1 MNLEKLFL
9 EKTPLFVFSS
19 TRRLKHFYLEQGE
32 GFLPNAMSM
41 GSFFEQAFYIPNK
54 KKIPNSARL
63 ILMIDT
69 IKAIAKEKKS
79 ILEGLL
85 LFENSFL
92 GYLESTSFLFDLFDE
107 LSSAC
112 IKLNELSSKDIYLDY
127 EKHLEVLEMI
137 YDRYIKK
144 LEGLGFYDKIMQE
157 KPAILKEFFEHFSSI
172 EWHLDGFM
180 SVFERQCLLEAA
192 ELVPITLH
200 LSCDKYN
207 QKFLEFL
214 NLKLETDCD
223 YSIDFKT
230 QKILSQTPKRQK
242 IEPKLYANSSYL
254 KQSALVLQ
262 TIEEYLQKD
271 NDPNKMAIITPNAD
285 FLPFLKLLDK
295 NNNLNFAMGLGAK
308 NSPYYTELVK
318 ILENLETSG
327 FDLSTSPLLDLE
339 NLTLALLEQQSSKEK
354 APLKEAHSQIM
365 HQYHLLKD
373 TLKNYSLKDLLHLY
387 LQEFEANFRLDD
399 SSGGKIQVMDTLETR
414 GMQFDKIVIVDFN
427 ETCVPSL
434 KDCDLFLNSALR
446 KSLNLPTLLDKKNLQ
461 KHYYYQLFKNSK
473 EITLSYIESETSKV
487 SNMLLELNLHIEPI
501 KDAYTLFA
509 PSLSKDYQEEEIK
522 AAIPKDFSFS
532 ASSLNA
538 FLTCKRRFYYHYM
551 KRFKESPK
559 DESNSAVG
567 SLLHELLKEAYEKDK
582 NPYVLE
588 ERLIWLLET
597 RENITPKER
606 LDTLVALK
614 KIQAFYLKEKER
626 FNTKI
631 KILDLEKSFE
641 TIIQGIVFKGRI
653 DRIDKTADN
662 EMILLDYKFKND
674 LKLDNMSKTQRG
686 GLSPIEIAQIS
697 TDYQMA
703 IEIAQISTDYQMAIY
718 AFALKNLGYKEPIKA
733 FFYDLRKGELL
744 EEDELILQAKMDHL
758 EFSLIPKLKQEI
770 DFEKTSEAKD
780 CEYCSFKDMCNR

>member
-1 MNLEKLFL
+1 M
-9 EKTPLFVFSS
+9 
-19 TRRLKHFYLEQGE
+19 
-32 GFLPNAMSM
+32 
-41 GSFFEQAFYIPNK
+41 
-54 KKIPNSARL
+54 
-63 ILMIDT
+63 
-69 IKAIAKEKKS
+69 
-79 ILEGLL
+79 

-137 YDRYIKK
+137 YDCYIKK
-144 LEGLGFYDKIMQE
+144 LEELGFYDKIMQE
-157 KPAILKEFFEHFSSI
+157 KPTILKEFFEHFSSI

-180 SVFERQCLLEAA
+180 SVFERQCLLEVA

-230 QKILSQTPKRQK
+230 QKILSQTFNDQK

-254 KQSALVLQ
+254 KQGALVLQ

-285 FLPFLKLLDK
+285 FLPFLKLLDQ

-318 ILENLETSG
+318 ILEDLQTSDCNLSG
-327 FDLSTSPLLDLE
+327 SALLDLE
-339 NLTLALLEQQSSKEK
+339 NITLPLLEQQSSKEK
-354 APLKEAHSQIM
+354 APLKEVHSQIM

-399 SSGGKIQVMDTLETR
+399 SSGGKIRVMDTLETR

-473 EITLSYIESETSKV
+473 EITLSYIESETSKA
-487 SNMLLELNLHIEPI
+487 SNMLLELDLHTEPI

-509 PSLSKDYQEEEIK
+509 PSPLKDYQEEEIK

-551 KRFKESPK
+551 KRFKETPK
-559 DESNSAVG
+559 DENNSAVG

-582 NPYVLE
+582 TPYVLE

-641 TIIQGIVFKGRI
+641 TIIQGVVFKGRI

-662 EMILLDYKFKND
+662 EIILLDYKFKSD
-674 LKLDNMSKTQRG
+674 LKLDNMSKK
-686 GLSPIEIAQIS
+686 
-697 TDYQMA
+697 
-703 IEIAQISTDYQMAIY
+703 QISTDYQMAIY
-718 AFALKNLGYKEPIKA
+718 AFALKNLGYKGPIKA
-733 FFYDLRKGELL
+733 FFYDLRKGELV

-770 DFEKTSEAKD
+770 DFEKTLEVKD

>member
-9 EKTPLFVFSS
+9 EKSPLFIFSS

-54 KKIPNSARL
+54 KKIPKNARQ

-144 LEGLGFYDKIMQE
+144 LEELGFYDKIMQE
-157 KPAILKEFFEHFSSI
+157 KPTILKEFFEHFSSI

-180 SVFERQCLLEAA
+180 SVFERQCLLEVA

-230 QKILSQTPKRQK
+230 QKILSQTFNDQK

-254 KQSALVLQ
+254 KQGALVLQ

-285 FLPFLKLLDK
+285 FLPFLKLLDR

-318 ILENLETSG
+318 ILEDLQTSDCNLSESA
-327 FDLSTSPLLDLE
+327 LLDLE
-339 NLTLALLEQQSSKEK
+339 SLTLPLLEQQSSKEK

-373 TLKNYSLKDLLHLY
+373 TLQNYSLKDLLHLY
-387 LQEFEANFRLDD
+387 LQEFESNFRLDD
-399 SSGGKIQVMDTLETR
+399 SSGGKIRVIDTLETR

-473 EITLSYIESETSKV
+473 EMVLSYIESETSKA

-509 PSLSKDYQEEEIK
+509 PTPLKDYQEEEIK

-559 DESNSAVG
+559 DENNSAVG
-567 SLLHELLKEAYEKDK
+567 SLLHELLKKAYEKDK
-582 NPYVLE
+582 NPYALE

-626 FNTKI
+626 FNAKI

-641 TIIQGIVFKGRI
+641 TIIQGVVFKGRI

-662 EMILLDYKFKND
+662 EIILLDYKFKND
-674 LKLDNMSKTQRG
+674 LKLDNMSEKQRKR
-686 GLSPIEIAQIS
+686 LSP
-697 TDYQMA
+697 

-718 AFALKNLGYKEPIKA
+718 AFALKNLGYKGPIKA

-744 EEDELILQAKMDHL
+744 EEDELDLQAKMDHL

-770 DFEKTSEAKD
+770 DFEKTLEVKD

>member
-9 EKTPLFVFSS
+9 EKAPLFVFSS

-32 GFLPNAMSM
+32 GFLPSVMSM
-41 GSFFEQAFYIPNK
+41 GSFFEQAFYIPNQ
-54 KKIPNSARL
+54 KKIPKSARQ

-79 ILEGLL
+79 ALEGLL

-137 YDRYIKK
+137 YNRYIKK
-144 LEGLGFYDKIMQE
+144 LEELGFYDKIMQE

-180 SVFERQCLLEAA
+180 SVFERQCLLEVA

-230 QKILSQTPKRQK
+230 QKILSQTFNDQK

-254 KQSALVLQ
+254 KQGALVLQ

-285 FLPFLKLLDK
+285 FLPFLKLLDQ
-295 NNNLNFAMGLGAK
+295 NNNLNFAMGLGTK

-318 ILENLETSG
+318 ILEDLQTSG
-327 FDLSTSPLLDLE
+327 FDLSASPLLDLE
-339 NLTLALLEQQSSKEK
+339 SLTLPLLEQQSSKEK
-354 APLKEAHSQIM
+354 APLKEVHSQIM

-373 TLKNYSLKDLLHLY
+373 TLQNYSLKDLLHLY

-399 SSGGKIQVMDTLETR
+399 SSGGKIRVMDTLETR

-473 EITLSYIESETSKV
+473 EMALSYIESETSKV
-487 SNMLLELNLHIEPI
+487 SNMLLELNLHTEPI

-509 PSLSKDYQEEEIK
+509 PSPLKDYQEEEIK

-559 DESNSAVG
+559 DENNSAVG

-582 NPYVLE
+582 NPYALE

-606 LDTLVALK
+606 LDTLIALK
-614 KIQAFYLKEKER
+614 KIQAFYKKER
-626 FNTKI
+626 ERFKAEI

-641 TIIQGIVFKGRI
+641 TTIQGVIFKGRI

-674 LKLDNMSKTQRG
+674 LKLDNMSEKQRKS
-686 GLSPIEIAQIS
+686 LRP
-697 TDYQMA
+697 

-718 AFALKNLGYKEPIKA
+718 AFALKNLGYREPIKA

-744 EEDELILQAKMDHL
+744 EEDELVLQAKMDHL

-770 DFEKTSEAKD
+770 DFEKTLEVKD

>member
-9 EKTPLFVFSS
+9 EKSPLFVFSS

-54 KKIPNSARL
+54 KKIPNSVRL

-69 IKAIAKEKKS
+69 IKAITKEKKS

-144 LEGLGFYDKIMQE
+144 LEELGFYDKIMQE
-157 KPAILKEFFEHFSSI
+157 KPTILKEFFEHFSSI

-180 SVFERQCLLEAA
+180 SVFERQCLLEVA

-254 KQSALVLQ
+254 KQGALVLQ

-285 FLPFLKLLDK
+285 FLPFLKLLDQ

-318 ILENLETSG
+318 ILEDLETSD
-327 FDLSTSPLLDLE
+327 FDLSASPLLDLE
-339 NLTLALLEQQSSKEK
+339 SLTLALLEQQSSKEK
-354 APLKEAHSQIM
+354 TPLKEAHSQIM

-399 SSGGKIQVMDTLETR
+399 SSGGKIRVMDTLETR

-473 EITLSYIESETSKV
+473 EMALSYIESETSKA

-509 PSLSKDYQEEEIK
+509 PSPLKDYQEEEIK

-559 DESNSAVG
+559 DENNSAVG

-582 NPYVLE
+582 NPYALE
-588 ERLIWLLET
+588 KRLIWLLET

-626 FNTKI
+626 FKAKI

-641 TIIQGIVFKGRI
+641 TIIQGVVFKGRI

-662 EMILLDYKFKND
+662 EIILLDYKFKND
-674 LKLDNMSKTQRG
+674 LKLDNMSEKQRKS
-686 GLSPIEIAQIS
+686 LRP
-697 TDYQMA
+697 

-744 EEDELILQAKMDHL
+744 EEDELTLQAKMDHL

-770 DFEKTSEAKD
+770 DFEKTLEVKD

>member
-41 GSFFEQAFYIPNK
+41 GSFFEQAFYIHNK
-54 KKIPNSARL
+54 KKIPNNARL

-137 YDRYIKK
+137 YERYIKK
-144 LEGLGFYDKIMQE
+144 LEELGFYDKIMQE
-157 KPAILKEFFEHFSSI
+157 KPTILKEFFEHFSSI

-180 SVFERQCLLEAA
+180 SVFERQCLLEVA

-230 QKILSQTPKRQK
+230 QKILSQTPNRQK

-262 TIEEYLQKD
+262 TIEEYLQQD
-271 NDPNKMAIITPNAD
+271 NDPNKMVIITPNAD

-318 ILENLETSG
+318 ILEDLETGG
-327 FDLSTSPLLDLE
+327 FDLSASPLLDLE
-339 NLTLALLEQQSSKEK
+339 SLTLALLEQQSSKEK

-399 SSGGKIQVMDTLETR
+399 SSGGKIRVMDTLETR

-473 EITLSYIESETSKV
+473 EMVLSYIESETSKV
-487 SNMLLELNLHIEPI
+487 SNMLLELDLPIEPI

-509 PSLSKDYQEEEIK
+509 PSPLKDYQEEEIK
-522 AAIPKDFSFS
+522 ATIPKDFSFS

-538 FLTCKRRFYYHYM
+538 FLTCKRRFYYHYI

-582 NPYVLE
+582 NPYALE
-588 ERLIWLLET
+588 ERLIQLLET

-606 LDTLVALK
+606 LDTLIALK
-614 KIQAFYLKEKER
+614 KIQAFYIKEKER
-626 FNTKI
+626 FKAKI

-641 TIIQGIVFKGRI
+641 TTIQGVAFKGRI

-674 LKLDNMSKTQRG
+674 LKLDNMSKTQRE

-703 IEIAQISTDYQMAIY
+703 VY
-718 AFALKNLGYKEPIKA
+718 AFALKNLGYKGPIKA
-733 FFYDLRKGELL
+733 FFYDLRKGELV
-744 EEDELILQAKMDHL
+744 EEDELTLQAKMDHL
-758 EFSLIPKLKQEI
+758 EFSLIPKLKQEMV
-770 DFEKTSEAKD
+770 FEKTLEAKD

>member
-41 GSFFEQAFYIPNK
+41 GNFFEQAFYIPNK

-137 YDRYIKK
+137 YNRYIKK
-144 LEGLGFYDKIMQE
+144 LEELDFYDKIMQE

-180 SVFERQCLLEAA
+180 SVFERQCLLEVAK
-192 ELVPITLH
+192 LVPITLH

-230 QKILSQTPKRQK
+230 QKILSQTFNDQK

-285 FLPFLKLLDK
+285 FLPFLKLLDQ

-318 ILENLETSG
+318 ILEDLETGG
-327 FDLSTSPLLDLE
+327 FDLSASPLLDLE
-339 NLTLALLEQQSSKEK
+339 NLTLPLLEQQSSKEK
-354 APLKEAHSQIM
+354 VPLKEAHSQIM

-399 SSGGKIQVMDTLETR
+399 SSGGKIRVMDTLETR
-414 GMQFDKIVIVDFN
+414 GMQFDKVVIVDFN

-446 KSLNLPTLLDKKNLQ
+446 KSLNLPTLFDKKNLQ

-473 EITLSYIESETSKV
+473 EMVLSYIESETSKV
-487 SNMLLELNLHIEPI
+487 SNMLLELDLPIEPV

-509 PSLSKDYQEEEIK
+509 PSPLKDYQEEEIK

-582 NPYVLE
+582 NPYTLE
-588 ERLIWLLET
+588 ERLIQLLKT

-606 LDTLVALK
+606 LDTLIALK

-626 FNTKI
+626 FKAKI

-641 TIIQGIVFKGRI
+641 TTIQGVAFKGRI

-662 EMILLDYKFKND
+662 EMILLDYKFKSE
-674 LKLDNMSKTQRG
+674 LKLDNMSKNQRE

-703 IEIAQISTDYQMAIY
+703 VY
-718 AFALKNLGYKEPIKA
+718 AFALKNLGYKGPIKA
-733 FFYDLRKGELL
+733 FFYDLRKGELV
-744 EEDELILQAKMDHL
+744 EEDELTLQAKMDHL
-758 EFSLIPKLKQEI
+758 EYSLIPKLKQEI
-770 DFEKTSEAKD
+770 DFEKTPEVKD

>member
-9 EKTPLFVFSS
+9 EKSPLFVFSS

-32 GFLPNAMSM
+32 GFLPSAMSM
-41 GSFFEQAFYIPNK
+41 GSFFEQAFYIPNQ
-54 KKIPNSARL
+54 KKIPKSARQ

-79 ILEGLL
+79 VLEGLL

-112 IKLNELSSKDIYLDY
+112 IKLNELSFKDIYLDY

-137 YDRYIKK
+137 YDRYVKK
-144 LEGLGFYDKIMQE
+144 LEELGFYDKIMQE
-157 KPAILKEFFEHFSSI
+157 KPTILKEFFEHFSSI

-180 SVFERQCLLEAA
+180 SVFERQCLLEVA
-192 ELVPITLH
+192 ELVPIALH

-254 KQSALVLQ
+254 KQGALVLQ

-318 ILENLETSG
+318 ILEDLQTSDCNLSG
-327 FDLSTSPLLDLE
+327 SALLDLE
-339 NLTLALLEQQSSKEK
+339 NITLPLLEQQSSKEK

-399 SSGGKIQVMDTLETR
+399 SSGGKIRVMDTLETR

-446 KSLNLPTLLDKKNLQ
+446 QSLNLPTLLDKKNLQ

-473 EITLSYIESETSKV
+473 EITLSYIESETSKA
-487 SNMLLELNLHIEPI
+487 SNMLLELNLPIEPI

-509 PSLSKDYQEEEIK
+509 PSPLKDYQEEEIK

-538 FLTCKRRFYYHYM
+538 FLTCKRRFYYHYI

-559 DESNSAVG
+559 DENNSAVG

-582 NPYVLE
+582 NPYSLE

-606 LDTLVALK
+606 LDTLIALK

-641 TIIQGIVFKGRI
+641 TIIQGVIFKGRI

-662 EMILLDYKFKND
+662 EIILLDYKFKND
-674 LKLDNMSKTQRG
+674 LKLDNMSEKQRKS
-686 GLSPIEIAQIS
+686 LRP
-697 TDYQMA
+697 

-718 AFALKNLGYKEPIKA
+718 AFALKNLGYKGPIKA

-744 EEDELILQAKMDHL
+744 EEDELTLQAKMDHL

-770 DFEKTSEAKD
+770 DFEKTLEAKD

>member
-41 GSFFEQAFYIPNK
+41 GNFFEQAFYIPNK
-54 KKIPNSARL
+54 KKIPKNARQ

-144 LEGLGFYDKIMQE
+144 LKELGFYDKIMQE
-157 KPAILKEFFEHFSSI
+157 KPTILKEFFEHFSSI

-180 SVFERQCLLEAA
+180 SVFERQCLLEVA

-230 QKILSQTPKRQK
+230 QKILSQTFNDQK

-254 KQSALVLQ
+254 KQGALVLQ

-318 ILENLETSG
+318 ILEDLQTSDYNLSG
-327 FDLSTSPLLDLE
+327 SALLDLE
-339 NLTLALLEQQSSKEK
+339 NLTLPLLEQQSSKEK

-399 SSGGKIQVMDTLETR
+399 SNGGKIRVMDTLETR

-473 EITLSYIESETSKV
+473 EVVLSYIESETSKA

-501 KDAYTLFA
+501 KDAYTLFETS
-509 PSLSKDYQEEEIK
+509 PLKDYQEEEIK

-559 DESNSAVG
+559 DENNSAVG

-582 NPYVLE
+582 NPYALE

-641 TIIQGIVFKGRI
+641 TIIQGVIFKGRI

-662 EMILLDYKFKND
+662 EIILLDYKFKND
-674 LKLDNMSKTQRG
+674 LKLDNMNEKQRKS
-686 GLSPIEIAQIS
+686 LSP
-697 TDYQMA
+697 

-744 EEDELILQAKMDHL
+744 EEDELVLQAKMDHL

-770 DFEKTSEAKD
+770 DFEKTLEVKD
-780 CEYCSFKDMCNR
+780 CEYCSFKDLCNR

>member
-9 EKTPLFVFSS
+9 EKSPLFVFSS

-144 LEGLGFYDKIMQE
+144 LEELGFYDKIMQK
-157 KPAILKEFFEHFSSI
+157 KPTILKEFFEHFSSI

-180 SVFERQCLLEAA
+180 SVFERQCLLEVA

-230 QKILSQTPKRQK
+230 QKILSQTFNDQK

-254 KQSALVLQ
+254 KQGALVLQ

-318 ILENLETSG
+318 ILEDLQTSDCNLSG
-327 FDLSTSPLLDLE
+327 SALLDLE

-399 SSGGKIQVMDTLETR
+399 SSGGKIRVMDTLETR

-473 EITLSYIESETSKV
+473 EITLSYIESETSKA

-509 PSLSKDYQEEEIK
+509 PSPLKDYQEEEIK

-532 ASSLNA
+532 TSSLNA

-559 DESNSAVG
+559 DENNSAVG
-567 SLLHELLKEAYEKDK
+567 SLLHELLKKAYEKDK

-588 ERLIWLLET
+588 ERLIQLLET

-626 FNTKI
+626 FKAKI

-641 TIIQGIVFKGRI
+641 TTIQGVIFKGRI

-662 EMILLDYKFKND
+662 EIILLDYKFKSD
-674 LKLDNMSKTQRG
+674 LKLDNMSKTQRE

-697 TDYQMA
+697 TDYQM
-703 IEIAQISTDYQMAIY
+703 TIY
-718 AFALKNLGYKEPIKA
+718 ACALKNLGYKGPIKA

-744 EEDELILQAKMDHL
+744 EEDELTLQAKMDHL

-770 DFEKTSEAKD
+770 DFEKTLEVKD

>member
-41 GSFFEQAFYIPNK
+41 GNFFEQAFYIPNK
-54 KKIPNSARL
+54 KKIPNSARQ

-79 ILEGLL
+79 VLEGLL

-112 IKLNELSSKDIYLDY
+112 IKLNELSFKDIYLDY

-137 YDRYIKK
+137 YDRYVKK
-144 LEGLGFYDKIMQE
+144 LEELGFYDKIMQK
-157 KPAILKEFFEHFSSI
+157 KPTILKEFFEHFSSI

-180 SVFERQCLLEAA
+180 SVFERQCLLEVA

-230 QKILSQTPKRQK
+230 QKILSQTFNDQK
-242 IEPKLYANSSYL
+242 IEPKLYSNSSYL

-318 ILENLETSG
+318 ILEDLQTSG
-327 FDLSTSPLLDLE
+327 FDLSASPLLDLE
-339 NLTLALLEQQSSKEK
+339 NLTLPLLEQQSSKEK
-354 APLKEAHSQIM
+354 ASLKEAHSQIM

-387 LQEFEANFRLDD
+387 LQEFEVNFRLDD
-399 SSGGKIQVMDTLETR
+399 SSGGKIRVMDTLETR
-414 GMQFDKIVIVDFN
+414 GMQFDKVVIADFN

-487 SNMLLELNLHIEPI
+487 SSMLLELDLHTEPI

-509 PSLSKDYQEEEIK
+509 PSPLKDYQEEEIK

-551 KRFKESPK
+551 KRFKETPK
-559 DESNSAVG
+559 DENNSAVG
-567 SLLHELLKEAYEKDK
+567 SLIHELLKEAYEKDK
-582 NPYVLE
+582 NPYALE

-626 FNTKI
+626 FKAKI

-641 TIIQGIVFKGRI
+641 TIIQGVIFKGRI

-662 EMILLDYKFKND
+662 EIILLDYKFKSD
-674 LKLDNMSKTQRG
+674 LKLDNMSEKQRKS
-686 GLSPIEIAQIS
+686 LSP
-697 TDYQMA
+697 

-718 AFALKNLGYKEPIKA
+718 AFALKNLGYREPIKA
-733 FFYDLRKGELL
+733 FFYDLRKGELV
-744 EEDELILQAKMDHL
+744 EEDELTLQAKMDHL

-770 DFEKTSEAKD
+770 DFEKTSEVKD

>member
-41 GSFFEQAFYIPNK
+41 GNFFEQAFYIPNK
-54 KKIPNSARL
+54 KKIPNSVRQ

-79 ILEGLL
+79 ALEGLL

-112 IKLNELSSKDIYLDY
+112 IKLNELSFKDIYLDY

-137 YDRYIKK
+137 YDRYVKK
-144 LEGLGFYDKIMQE
+144 LEELGFYDKIMQK
-157 KPAILKEFFEHFSSI
+157 KPTILKEFFEHFSSI

-180 SVFERQCLLEAA
+180 SVFERQCLLEVA

-230 QKILSQTPKRQK
+230 QKILSQTFNDQK
-242 IEPKLYANSSYL
+242 IEPKLYSNSSYL

-318 ILENLETSG
+318 ILEDLQTSG
-327 FDLSTSPLLDLE
+327 FDLSASPLLDLE
-339 NLTLALLEQQSSKEK
+339 NLTLPLLEQQSSKEK
-354 APLKEAHSQIM
+354 ASLKEAHSQIM

-387 LQEFEANFRLDD
+387 LQEFEVNFRLDD
-399 SSGGKIQVMDTLETR
+399 SSGGKIRVMDTLETR
-414 GMQFDKIVIVDFN
+414 GMQFDKVVIADFN

-487 SNMLLELNLHIEPI
+487 SSMLLELDLHTEPI

-509 PSLSKDYQEEEIK
+509 PSPLKDYQEEEIK

-551 KRFKESPK
+551 KRFKETPK
-559 DESNSAVG
+559 DENNSAVG
-567 SLLHELLKEAYEKDK
+567 SLIHELLKEAYEKDK
-582 NPYVLE
+582 NPYALE

-606 LDTLVALK
+606 LDTLVVLK

-626 FNTKI
+626 FKAKI

-641 TIIQGIVFKGRI
+641 TIIQGVIFKGRI

-662 EMILLDYKFKND
+662 EIILLDYKFKND

-703 IEIAQISTDYQMAIY
+703 IY
-718 AFALKNLGYKEPIKA
+718 AFALKNLGYKDPIKA

-744 EEDELILQAKMDHL
+744 EEDELILQVKMNHL

-770 DFEKTSEAKD
+770 VFEKTLEAKD

>member
-54 KKIPNSARL
+54 KKIPNSARQ

-137 YDRYIKK
+137 YERYIKK

-157 KPAILKEFFEHFSSI
+157 KPTILKEFFEHFSSI

-180 SVFERQCLLEAA
+180 SVFERQCLLEVA

-214 NLKLETDCD
+214 NLKLETDCG

-230 QKILSQTPKRQK
+230 QKILSQTFNDQK

-262 TIEEYLQKD
+262 TIEEYLQQD

-318 ILENLETSG
+318 ILEDLETGG
-327 FDLSTSPLLDLE
+327 FDLSASPLLDLE
-339 NLTLALLEQQSSKEK
+339 NLTLPLLEQQSSKEK
-354 APLKEAHSQIM
+354 APLKEVHSQIM

-399 SSGGKIQVMDTLETR
+399 SSGGKIRVMDTLETR
-414 GMQFDKIVIVDFN
+414 GMQFDKVVIVDFN

-473 EITLSYIESETSKV
+473 EVVLSYIESETSKA

-509 PSLSKDYQEEEIK
+509 PSPLKDYQEEEIK
-522 AAIPKDFSFS
+522 ATIPKDFSFS

-538 FLTCKRRFYYHYM
+538 FLTCKRRFYYHYI

-559 DESNSAVG
+559 DESNSTVG

-582 NPYVLE
+582 NPYALE

-597 RENITPKER
+597 RKNITPKER
-606 LDTLVALK
+606 LDTLIALK

-641 TIIQGIVFKGRI
+641 TIIQGVIFKGRI

-662 EMILLDYKFKND
+662 EVILLDYKFKSE
-674 LKLDNMSKTQRG
+674 LKLDNMSKKQRE

-697 TDYQMA
+697 A
-703 IEIAQISTDYQMAIY
+703 DYQMAIY

-733 FFYDLRKGELL
+733 FFYDLRKGELV
-744 EEDELILQAKMDHL
+744 EEDELTLQAKMHYL
-758 EFSLIPKLKQEI
+758 ESSLIPKLKQEM
-770 DFEKTSEAKD
+770 DFEKTLEVKD

>member
-54 KKIPNSARL
+54 KKIPKNARQ

-112 IKLNELSSKDIYLDY
+112 IKLNKLSSKDIYLDY

-137 YDRYIKK
+137 YDRYVKK

-157 KPAILKEFFEHFSSI
+157 KPTILKEFFEHFSSI

-180 SVFERQCLLEAA
+180 SVFERQCLLEVA

-230 QKILSQTPKRQK
+230 QKILSQTFNDQK

-254 KQSALVLQ
+254 KQGALVLQ

-318 ILENLETSG
+318 ILEDLETSDL
-327 FDLSTSPLLDLE
+327 DLSGSALLDLE
-339 NLTLALLEQQSSKEK
+339 NITLALLEQQSSKEK

-373 TLKNYSLKDLLHLY
+373 TLQNYSLKDLLHLY

-399 SSGGKIQVMDTLETR
+399 SSGGKIRVMDTLETR
-414 GMQFDKIVIVDFN
+414 GMQFDKIVVADFN

-473 EITLSYIESETSKV
+473 EVALSYIESETSKA
-487 SNMLLELNLHIEPI
+487 SSMLLELDLHIEPI
-501 KDAYTLFA
+501 KDAYTLFETS
-509 PSLSKDYQEEEIK
+509 PIKEYQEEEIK

-538 FLTCKRRFYYHYM
+538 FLTCKRRFYYHYI
-551 KRFKESPK
+551 KRLKETPK
-559 DESNSAVG
+559 DESNSTVG
-567 SLLHELLKEAYEKDK
+567 SLIHELLKEAYEKDK
-582 NPYVLE
+582 DPHSLE
-588 ERLIWLLET
+588 ERLIQLLET
-597 RENITPKER
+597 RENVTLKER

-614 KIQAFYLKEKER
+614 KIQAFYKKERER
-626 FNTKI
+626 FNAEIT
-631 KILDLEKSFE
+631 ILDLEKSFE
-641 TIIQGIVFKGRI
+641 TIIQGVIFKGRI

-662 EMILLDYKFKND
+662 EIILLDYKFKSD
-674 LKLDNMSKTQRG
+674 LKLDNMSEKQKKS
-686 GLSPIEIAQIS
+686 LSPIEIAQIS

-703 IEIAQISTDYQMAIY
+703 IY
-718 AFALKNLGYKEPIKA
+718 ARALKNLGYKEPIKA

-770 DFEKTSEAKD
+770 DFEKTLEVKD

>member
-41 GSFFEQAFYIPNK
+41 GNFFEQAFYIPNK
-54 KKIPNSARL
+54 KKIPNSVRQ

-137 YDRYIKK
+137 YDRYVKK
-144 LEGLGFYDKIMQE
+144 LEELGFYDKIMQE
-157 KPAILKEFFEHFSSI
+157 KPTILKEFFEHFSSI
-172 EWHLDGFM
+172 EWYLDGFM
-180 SVFERQCLLEAA
+180 SVFERQCLLEVA

-230 QKILSQTPKRQK
+230 QKILSQTFNDQK

-254 KQSALVLQ
+254 KQGALVLQ

-318 ILENLETSG
+318 ILEDLETSG
-327 FDLSTSPLLDLE
+327 FDLSASPLLDLE
-339 NLTLALLEQQSSKEK
+339 NLTLPLLEQQSSKEK

-365 HQYHLLKD
+365 HQYHLLKN

-399 SSGGKIQVMDTLETR
+399 SSGGKIRVMDTLETR

-473 EITLSYIESETSKV
+473 EVVLSYIESETSKA

-509 PSLSKDYQEEEIK
+509 PSPLKDYQEEEIK

-559 DESNSAVG
+559 DENNSTVG

-582 NPYVLE
+582 NPYALE

-606 LDTLVALK
+606 LDALVALK
-614 KIQAFYLKEKER
+614 KIQAFYKKEQQR

-641 TIIQGIVFKGRI
+641 TAIQGVVFKGRI
-653 DRIDKTADN
+653 DRIDKAADN
-662 EMILLDYKFKND
+662 EIILLDYKFKSD
-674 LKLDNMSKTQRG
+674 LK
-686 GLSPIEIAQIS
+686 
-697 TDYQMA
+697 
-703 IEIAQISTDYQMAIY
+703 IAQISTDYQMAIY
-718 AFALKNLGYKEPIKA
+718 AFALKNLGYKDPIKA

-744 EEDELILQAKMDHL
+744 EEDELVLQAKMDHL

-770 DFEKTSEAKD
+770 DFEKTLEVKD

>member
-32 GFLPNAMSM
+32 GFLPSAMSM

-54 KKIPNSARL
+54 KKIPNSARQ

-79 ILEGLL
+79 ALEGLL

-144 LEGLGFYDKIMQE
+144 LEKLGFYDKIMQE
-157 KPAILKEFFEHFSSI
+157 KPTILKEFFEHFSSI

-230 QKILSQTPKRQK
+230 QKILSQTFNDQK

-254 KQSALVLQ
+254 KQGALVLQ

-318 ILENLETSG
+318 ILEDLQTSDFNLSESA
-327 FDLSTSPLLDLE
+327 LLDLE
-339 NLTLALLEQQSSKEK
+339 NITLPLLEQQSSKEK

-399 SSGGKIQVMDTLETR
+399 SSGGKIRVMDTLETR
-414 GMQFDKIVIVDFN
+414 GMQFDKIVVADFN

-446 KSLNLPTLLDKKNLQ
+446 QSLNLPTLLDKKNLQ

-473 EITLSYIESETSKV
+473 EITLSYIESETSKA
-487 SNMLLELNLHIEPI
+487 SNMLLELNLHTEPI

-509 PSLSKDYQEEEIK
+509 PSPLKDYQEEEIK
-522 AAIPKDFSFS
+522 AAILKDFSFS

-559 DESNSAVG
+559 DENNSAVG

-582 NPYVLE
+582 NPHALE

-606 LDTLVALK
+606 LDTLIALK

-626 FNTKI
+626 FKARI

-641 TIIQGIVFKGRI
+641 TIIQGVVFKGRI

-662 EMILLDYKFKND
+662 EIILLDYKFKND
-674 LKLDNMSKTQRG
+674 LKLDNMSEKQRKR
-686 GLSPIEIAQIS
+686 LSP
-697 TDYQMA
+697 

-733 FFYDLRKGELL
+733 FFYDLRKGELV
-744 EEDELILQAKMDHL
+744 EEDEPTLQAKMDHL

-770 DFEKTSEAKD
+770 DFEKTLEAKD

>member
-41 GSFFEQAFYIPNK
+41 GNFFEQAFYIPNQ

-137 YDRYIKK
+137 YECYIKK
-144 LEGLGFYDKIMQE
+144 LEELGFYDKIMQE
-157 KPAILKEFFEHFSSI
+157 KPTILKEFFEHFSSI

-180 SVFERQCLLEAA
+180 SVFERQCLLEVA

-230 QKILSQTPKRQK
+230 QKILSQTFNDQK
-242 IEPKLYANSSYL
+242 IEPKLYSNSSYL

-308 NSPYYTELVK
+308 NSPYYTGLVK
-318 ILENLETSG
+318 ILEDLQTSDLNLSG
-327 FDLSTSPLLDLE
+327 SALLDLE
-339 NLTLALLEQQSSKEK
+339 NLTIPLLEQQSSKEK
-354 APLKEAHSQIM
+354 ASLKEAHSQIM

-399 SSGGKIQVMDTLETR
+399 SSGGKIRVMDTLETR
-414 GMQFDKIVIVDFN
+414 GMQFNKIVIVDFN

-473 EITLSYIESETSKV
+473 EVALSYIESETSKA
-487 SNMLLELNLHIEPI
+487 SNMLLELDLHIEPI
-501 KDAYTLFA
+501 KDAYTLFETS
-509 PSLSKDYQEEEIK
+509 PLKDYQEEEIK

-582 NPYVLE
+582 NPYALE

-626 FNTKI
+626 FKAKI

-641 TIIQGIVFKGRI
+641 TIIQGVIFKGRI
-653 DRIDKTADN
+653 DRIDKDANN
-662 EMILLDYKFKND
+662 EIVLLDYKFKND
-674 LKLDNMSKTQRG
+674 LKLDNMSEKQRKS
-686 GLSPIEIAQIS
+686 LSPK
-697 TDYQMA
+697 
-703 IEIAQISTDYQMAIY
+703 EIAQISTDYQMAIY

-744 EEDELILQAKMDHL
+744 EEDELVLQAKMDHL

-770 DFEKTSEAKD
+770 DFEKTLEVKD

>member
-54 KKIPNSARL
+54 KKIPNSARQ

-112 IKLNELSSKDIYLDY
+112 IKLNELSFKDIYLDY

-144 LEGLGFYDKIMQE
+144 LEELGFYDKIMQE

-180 SVFERQCLLEAA
+180 SVFERQCLLEVA

-271 NDPNKMAIITPNAD
+271 NDPNKMAIITPNTD
-285 FLPFLKLLDK
+285 FLPFLKLLDQ

-318 ILENLETSG
+318 ILEDLETSG
-327 FDLSTSPLLDLE
+327 FNLSASPLLDLE
-339 NLTLALLEQQSSKEK
+339 SLTLPLLEQQSSKEK

-399 SSGGKIQVMDTLETR
+399 SSGGKIRVMDTLETR

-473 EITLSYIESETSKV
+473 EIALSYVESETSKA
-487 SNMLLELNLHIEPI
+487 SSMLLELDLHIEPI

-509 PSLSKDYQEEEIK
+509 PSPLKDYQEEEIK

-582 NPYVLE
+582 NPYALE

-614 KIQAFYLKEKER
+614 KIQAFYKKERER
-626 FNTKI
+626 FNAEIT
-631 KILDLEKSFE
+631 ILDLEKSFE
-641 TIIQGIVFKGRI
+641 TTIQGVAFKGCI

-662 EMILLDYKFKND
+662 EIILLDYKFKSD
-674 LKLDNMSKTQRG
+674 LKLDNMSKKQRG

-697 TDYQMA
+697 TDYQM
-703 IEIAQISTDYQMAIY
+703 TIY
-718 AFALKNLGYKEPIKA
+718 AFALKNLGYKGPIKA

-758 EFSLIPKLKQEI
+758 EYSLIPKLKQEI
-770 DFEKTSEAKD
+770 DFEKTLEVKD

>member
-54 KKIPNSARL
+54 KKIPKNARQ

-137 YDRYIKK
+137 YDRYIKN
-144 LEGLGFYDKIMQE
+144 LEELGFYDKIMQE

-172 EWHLDGFM
+172 EWYLDGFM
-180 SVFERQCLLEAA
+180 SVFERQCLLEVA

-230 QKILSQTPKRQK
+230 QKILSQTFNDQK

-254 KQSALVLQ
+254 KQGALVLQ

-318 ILENLETSG
+318 ILEDLQTSDCNLSESA
-327 FDLSTSPLLDLE
+327 LLDLE
-339 NLTLALLEQQSSKEK
+339 NITLPLLEQQSSKEK

-399 SSGGKIQVMDTLETR
+399 SSGGKIRVMDTLETR

-427 ETCVPSL
+427 ETCVPNL

-473 EITLSYIESETSKV
+473 EITLSYIESETSKA

-509 PSLSKDYQEEEIK
+509 PSPLKDYQEEEIK

-582 NPYVLE
+582 NPYTLE

-606 LDTLVALK
+606 LDTLIALK
-614 KIQAFYLKEKER
+614 KIQAFYTKEKER
-626 FNTKI
+626 FKAKI

-641 TIIQGIVFKGRI
+641 TTIQGVAFKGRI

-662 EMILLDYKFKND
+662 EMILLDYKFKSD
-674 LKLDNMSKTQRG
+674 LKLDN
-686 GLSPIEIAQIS
+686 
-697 TDYQMA
+697 

-718 AFALKNLGYKEPIKA
+718 AFALKNLGYKGPIKA

-744 EEDELILQAKMDHL
+744 EEDDLTLQAKMDHL

-770 DFEKTSEAKD
+770 DFEKTLEAKD

>member
-1 MNLEKLFL
+1 MNLEKLFSQ
-9 EKTPLFVFSS
+9 KNPLFVFSS

-41 GSFFEQAFYIPNK
+41 GSFFEQVFYIPNK

-137 YDRYIKK
+137 YKCYIKK
-144 LEGLGFYDKIMQE
+144 LEELGFYDKIMQE
-157 KPAILKEFFEHFSSI
+157 KPTILKEFFEHFSSI

-180 SVFERQCLLEAA
+180 SVFERQCLLEVT

-200 LSCDKYN
+200 LSCDQYN

-318 ILENLETSG
+318 ILEDLETSG
-327 FDLSTSPLLDLE
+327 FDLSASPLLDLE

-354 APLKEAHSQIM
+354 APLKEVHSQIM

-399 SSGGKIQVMDTLETR
+399 SSGGKIRVMDTLETR
-414 GMQFDKIVIVDFN
+414 GMQFDKIVIMDFN

-473 EITLSYIESETSKV
+473 EMALSYIESETSKV
-487 SNMLLELNLHIEPI
+487 SNMLLELDLHIEPI
-501 KDAYTLFA
+501 KDAYTLFEST
-509 PSLSKDYQEEEIK
+509 PLKDYQEEEIK

-538 FLTCKRRFYYHYM
+538 FLTCKRRFYYHYI

-559 DESNSAVG
+559 DENNSAIG

-582 NPYVLE
+582 NPYALE
-588 ERLIWLLET
+588 ERLIQLLET
-597 RENITPKER
+597 KGNITPKER
-606 LDTLVALK
+606 LDTLIALK
-614 KIQAFYLKEKER
+614 KIQAFYIKEKER
-626 FNTKI
+626 FSAKI

-641 TIIQGIVFKGRI
+641 TTIQGIAFKGRI

-662 EMILLDYKFKND
+662 EVVLLDYKFKSE
-674 LKLDNMSKTQRG
+674 LRLDNMSEKQRG

-697 TDYQMA
+697 A
-703 IEIAQISTDYQMAIY
+703 DYQMAIY
-718 AFALKNLGYKEPIKA
+718 AFALKNLGYKGPIKA
-733 FFYDLRKGELL
+733 FFYDLRKGKLL
-744 EEDELILQAKMDHL
+744 EEEEPVLQAKMDYL
-758 EFSLIPKLKQEI
+758 KSSLIPKLKQEI
-770 DFEKTSEAKD
+770 DFKKTLEVKD

>member
-32 GFLPNAMSM
+32 GFLPSAMSM

-54 KKIPNSARL
+54 KKIPKNARQ

-112 IKLNELSSKDIYLDY
+112 IKLNKLSSKDIYLDY

-180 SVFERQCLLEAA
+180 SVFERQCLLEVA

-207 QKFLEFL
+207 QKFLDFL

-230 QKILSQTPKRQK
+230 QKILSQTFNDQK

-254 KQSALVLQ
+254 KQGALVLQ

-285 FLPFLKLLDK
+285 FLPFLKLLDQ

-318 ILENLETSG
+318 ILEDLQTSG
-327 FDLSTSPLLDLE
+327 FDLSASPLLDLE
-339 NLTLALLEQQSSKEK
+339 NLTLPILEQQSSKEK
-354 APLKEAHSQIM
+354 VPLKEVHSQIM

-399 SSGGKIQVMDTLETR
+399 SSGGKIRVMDTLETR

-487 SNMLLELNLHIEPI
+487 SNMLLELNLHTEPI

-509 PSLSKDYQEEEIK
+509 PSPLKDYQEEEIK

-559 DESNSAVG
+559 DENNSAVG

-582 NPYVLE
+582 NPHSLE

-606 LDTLVALK
+606 LETLIALK
-614 KIQAFYLKEKER
+614 KIQAFYVKEKER
-626 FNTKI
+626 FKAKI
-631 KILDLEKSFE
+631 KILDLEKRFE
-641 TIIQGIVFKGRI
+641 TTIQGVVFKGRI

-703 IEIAQISTDYQMAIY
+703 IY

-733 FFYDLRKGELL
+733 FFYDLRKGELV

-770 DFEKTSEAKD
+770 DFEKTSETKD

>member
-1 MNLEKLFL
+1 MNLEKLFSQ
-9 EKTPLFVFSS
+9 KTPLFVFSS

-32 GFLPNAMSM
+32 GFLPSAMSM

-54 KKIPNSARL
+54 KKIPNSVRL

-137 YDRYIKK
+137 YERYIKK

-230 QKILSQTPKRQK
+230 QKILSQTPNRQK

-262 TIEEYLQKD
+262 TIEEYLQQD

-318 ILENLETSG
+318 ILEDLETGG
-327 FDLSTSPLLDLE
+327 FDLSASPLLDLE

-354 APLKEAHSQIM
+354 ALLKEVHSQIM

-387 LQEFEANFRLDD
+387 LQEFEASFRLDD
-399 SSGGKIQVMDTLETR
+399 SSGGKIRVMDTLETR
-414 GMQFDKIVIVDFN
+414 GMQFDKVVIVDFN

-473 EITLSYIESETSKV
+473 EMALSYIESETSKA
-487 SNMLLELNLHIEPI
+487 SNMLLELNLPIEPI

-509 PSLSKDYQEEEIK
+509 PTPLKDYQEEEIK
-522 AAIPKDFSFS
+522 ATIPKDFSFS

-538 FLTCKRRFYYHYM
+538 FLTCKRRFYYHYI
-551 KRFKESPK
+551 KRFKENPK

-582 NPYVLE
+582 NPYTLE
-588 ERLIWLLET
+588 ERLIQLLKT

-606 LDTLVALK
+606 LDTLMALK
-614 KIQAFYLKEKER
+614 KIQAFYIKEKER
-626 FNTKI
+626 FKAKI

-641 TIIQGIVFKGRI
+641 TTIQGVAFKGRI

-662 EMILLDYKFKND
+662 EVILLDYKFKND
-674 LKLDNMSKTQRG
+674 LKLDNMSKNQRG
-686 GLSPIEIAQIS
+686 GLSP
-697 TDYQMA
+697 

-718 AFALKNLGYKEPIKA
+718 AFALKNLGYKGPIKA

-744 EEDELILQAKMDHL
+744 EEEEPILQAKMDHL
-758 EFSLIPKLKQEI
+758 EFSLIPKLKQEMV
-770 DFEKTSEAKD
+770 FEKTLEAKD

>member
-41 GSFFEQAFYIPNK
+41 GNFFEQAFYIPNK
-54 KKIPNSARL
+54 KKIPNSARQ

-79 ILEGLL
+79 ALEGLL

-112 IKLNELSSKDIYLDY
+112 IKLNELSFKDIYLDY

-137 YDRYIKK
+137 YDRYVKK
-144 LEGLGFYDKIMQE
+144 LEELGFYDKIMQK
-157 KPAILKEFFEHFSSI
+157 KPTILKEFFEHFSSI

-180 SVFERQCLLEAA
+180 SVFERQCLLEVA

-230 QKILSQTPKRQK
+230 QKILSQTFNDQK
-242 IEPKLYANSSYL
+242 IEPKLYSNSSYL

-318 ILENLETSG
+318 ILEDLQTSDLNLSG
-327 FDLSTSPLLDLE
+327 SALLDLE
-339 NLTLALLEQQSSKEK
+339 NLTLPLLEQQSSKEK

-399 SSGGKIQVMDTLETR
+399 SSGGKIRVMDTLETR
-414 GMQFDKIVIVDFN
+414 GMQFDKIVVADFN

-473 EITLSYIESETSKV
+473 EVVLSYIESETSKV
-487 SNMLLELNLHIEPI
+487 SNMLLELDLHIEPI

-509 PSLSKDYQEEEIK
+509 PTPLKDYQEEEIK

-559 DESNSAVG
+559 DENNSAVG

-606 LDTLVALK
+606 LDTLIALK
-614 KIQAFYLKEKER
+614 KIQAFYTKEKER
-626 FNTKI
+626 FNAKI

-641 TIIQGIVFKGRI
+641 TIIQGVIFKGRI

-662 EMILLDYKFKND
+662 EIILLDYKFKND
-674 LKLDNMSKTQRG
+674 LKLDNMSEKQRKS
-686 GLSPIEIAQIS
+686 LSPK
-697 TDYQMA
+697 
-703 IEIAQISTDYQMAIY
+703 EIAQISTDYQMAIY

-770 DFEKTSEAKD
+770 DFEKTLEVKD

>member
-92 GYLESTSFLFDLFDE
+92 GYLESTSFLFDLFNE

-137 YDRYIKK
+137 YNRYIKK
-144 LEGLGFYDKIMQE
+144 LEELGFYDKIMQE

-254 KQSALVLQ
+254 KQGALVLQ

-285 FLPFLKLLDK
+285 FLPFLKLLDQ

-318 ILENLETSG
+318 ILEDLQKSG
-327 FDLSTSPLLDLE
+327 FDLSASPLLDLE
-339 NLTLALLEQQSSKEK
+339 RLTLPLLEQQSSKEK

-399 SSGGKIQVMDTLETR
+399 SSGGKIRVMDTLETR

-473 EITLSYIESETSKV
+473 EITLSYIESETSKA

-509 PSLSKDYQEEEIK
+509 PSPLKDYQEEEIK

-582 NPYVLE
+582 NPYALE
-588 ERLIWLLET
+588 ERLIQLLET

-606 LDTLVALK
+606 LDTLIALK

-626 FNTKI
+626 FKAKI

-641 TIIQGIVFKGRI
+641 TTIQGVIFKGRI

-662 EMILLDYKFKND
+662 EIILLDYKFKSD
-674 LKLDNMSKTQRG
+674 LKLDNMSKTH
-686 GLSPIEIAQIS
+686 
-697 TDYQMA
+697 
-703 IEIAQISTDYQMAIY
+703 YQMAIY
-718 AFALKNLGYKEPIKA
+718 AFALKNLGYREPIKA
-733 FFYDLRKGELL
+733 FFYDLRKGELV

>member
-1 MNLEKLFL
+1 MKLEKLFL

-32 GFLPNAMSM
+32 GFLPSAMSM

-54 KKIPNSARL
+54 KKIPNSACQ

-137 YDRYIKK
+137 YERYIKK
-144 LEGLGFYDKIMQE
+144 LEELGFYDKIMQE
-157 KPAILKEFFEHFSSI
+157 KPTILKEFFEHFSSI

-180 SVFERQCLLEAA
+180 SVFERQCLLEVA

-200 LSCDKYN
+200 LSCDQYN

-254 KQSALVLQ
+254 KQGALVLQ

-318 ILENLETSG
+318 ILEDLETSG
-327 FDLSTSPLLDLE
+327 DLSASPLLDLE

-354 APLKEAHSQIM
+354 VPLKEVHSQIM

-373 TLKNYSLKDLLHLY
+373 TLQNYSLKDLLHLY

-399 SSGGKIQVMDTLETR
+399 SSGGKIRVMDTLETR

-473 EITLSYIESETSKV
+473 EMVLSYIESETSKA
-487 SNMLLELNLHIEPI
+487 SNMLLELNLYIEPI

-509 PSLSKDYQEEEIK
+509 PSPLKDYQEEEIK

-532 ASSLNA
+532 TSSLNA

-559 DESNSAVG
+559 DENNSAVG

-582 NPYVLE
+582 NPYALE
-588 ERLIWLLET
+588 ERLIQLLET
-597 RENITPKER
+597 RKNITPKER
-606 LDTLVALK
+606 LDTLIALK

-626 FNTKI
+626 FKAKI

-641 TIIQGIVFKGRI
+641 TTIQGVAFKGRI

-662 EMILLDYKFKND
+662 EIILLDYKFKND

-686 GLSPIEIAQIS
+686 DLSP
-697 TDYQMA
+697 

-718 AFALKNLGYKEPIKA
+718 AFALKNLGYKWPIKA

-744 EEDELILQAKMDHL
+744 EEDELTLQAKMDHL

-770 DFEKTSEAKD
+770 DFEKTLEVKD
-780 CEYCSFKDMCNR
+780 CEYCSFKNMCNR

>member
-41 GSFFEQAFYIPNK
+41 GSFFEQAFYIPNQ
-54 KKIPNSARL
+54 KKIPKSVRQ

-79 ILEGLL
+79 ALEGLL

-112 IKLNELSSKDIYLDY
+112 IKLNELSFKDIYLDY

-137 YDRYIKK
+137 YDRYVKK
-144 LEGLGFYDKIMQE
+144 LEELGFYDKIMQK
-157 KPAILKEFFEHFSSI
+157 KPTILKEFFEHFSSI

-180 SVFERQCLLEAA
+180 SVFERQCLLEVA

-230 QKILSQTPKRQK
+230 QKILSQTFNDQK

-262 TIEEYLQKD
+262 TTEEYLQEN

-318 ILENLETSG
+318 ILEDLQTSDCNLSG
-327 FDLSTSPLLDLE
+327 SALLDLE
-339 NLTLALLEQQSSKEK
+339 NITLALLEQQSSKEK

-365 HQYHLLKD
+365 HQYHLLKG

-399 SSGGKIQVMDTLETR
+399 SSGGKIRVMDTLETR
-414 GMQFDKIVIVDFN
+414 GMQFDKIVVADFN

-473 EITLSYIESETSKV
+473 EVALSYIESETSKA
-487 SNMLLELNLHIEPI
+487 SSMLLELDLHIEPI
-501 KDAYTLFA
+501 KDAYTLFETS
-509 PSLSKDYQEEEIK
+509 PLKDYQEEEIK

-538 FLTCKRRFYYHYM
+538 FLTCKRRFYYHYI
-551 KRFKESPK
+551 KRFKETPK

-567 SLLHELLKEAYEKDK
+567 SLIHELLKEAYEKDK
-582 NPYVLE
+582 DPHALE

-614 KIQAFYLKEKER
+614 KIQAFYKKERER
-626 FNTKI
+626 FNTEI
-631 KILDLEKSFE
+631 TILDLEKSFE
-641 TIIQGIVFKGRI
+641 TIIQGVAFKGRI

-662 EMILLDYKFKND
+662 EIILLDYKFKSD
-674 LKLDNMSKTQRG
+674 LKLDNMSEKQKKS
-686 GLSPIEIAQIS
+686 LSPIEIAQIS

-703 IEIAQISTDYQMAIY
+703 IY
-718 AFALKNLGYKEPIKA
+718 AHALKNLGYKDPIKT

-770 DFEKTSEAKD
+770 DFEKTLEVKD

>member
-32 GFLPNAMSM
+32 GFLPSTMSM
-41 GSFFEQAFYIPNK
+41 GNFFEQAFYIPNK
-54 KKIPNSARL
+54 KKIPKNARQ

-137 YDRYIKK
+137 YNRYIKK
-144 LEGLGFYDKIMQE
+144 LEELGFYDKIMQE
-157 KPAILKEFFEHFSSI
+157 KPTILKEFFEHFSSI
-172 EWHLDGFM
+172 EWYLDGFM
-180 SVFERQCLLEAA
+180 SVFERQCLLEVA

-230 QKILSQTPKRQK
+230 QKILSQTFNDQK

-254 KQSALVLQ
+254 KQGALVLQ

-318 ILENLETSG
+318 ILEDLQTS
-327 FDLSTSPLLDLE
+327 DCNSSESALLDLE
-339 NLTLALLEQQSSKEK
+339 SLTLPLLEQQSSKEK

-399 SSGGKIQVMDTLETR
+399 SSGGKIRVMDTLETR

-473 EITLSYIESETSKV
+473 EMALSYIESETSKV

-501 KDAYTLFA
+501 KDAYTLFEST
-509 PSLSKDYQEEEIK
+509 PLKDYQEEEIK

-538 FLTCKRRFYYHYM
+538 FLTCKRRFYYHYI

-559 DESNSAVG
+559 DENNSAVG

-582 NPYVLE
+582 NPYALE
-588 ERLIWLLET
+588 ERLIQLLET
-597 RENITPKER
+597 RGNITPKER
-606 LDTLVALK
+606 LDTLIALK

-626 FNTKI
+626 FNAKI

-641 TIIQGIVFKGRI
+641 TTIQGVAFKGRI

-662 EMILLDYKFKND
+662 EIVLLDYKFKSD
-674 LKLDNMSKTQRG
+674 LKLDNMSEKQRG
-686 GLSPIEIAQIS
+686 SLNP
-697 TDYQMA
+697 

-718 AFALKNLGYKEPIKA
+718 AFALKNLGYKEPIKT

-744 EEDELILQAKMDHL
+744 EEDELVLQAKMDHL

-770 DFEKTSEAKD
+770 DFEKTLEVKD

>member
-54 KKIPNSARL
+54 KKIPNSTRL

-399 SSGGKIQVMDTLETR
+399 SSGGKIRVMNTLETR

-559 DESNSAVG
+559 DKSNSAVG

-582 NPYVLE
+582 NPYALE
-588 ERLIWLLET
+588 ERLIQLLET

-606 LDTLVALK
+606 LDTLIALK

-641 TIIQGIVFKGRI
+641 TTIQGVIFKGRI

-662 EMILLDYKFKND
+662 EIILLDYKFKSD
-674 LKLDNMSKTQRG
+674 LKLDNMNKTQRG
-686 GLSPIEIAQIS
+686 GLSS
-697 TDYQMA
+697 

-718 AFALKNLGYKEPIKA
+718 AFALKNLGYKGPIKA

-770 DFEKTSEAKD
+770 DFEKTLEAKD

>member
-1 MNLEKLFL
+1 MNLEKLFSQ
-9 EKTPLFVFSS
+9 KTPLFVFSS

-54 KKIPNSARL
+54 KKIPNNARQ

-137 YDRYIKK
+137 YKHYIKK
-144 LEGLGFYDKIMQE
+144 LEELGFYDKIMQE
-157 KPAILKEFFEHFSSI
+157 KPTILKEFFEHFSSI
-172 EWHLDGFM
+172 EWYLDGFM
-180 SVFERQCLLEAA
+180 SVFERQCLLEVA
-192 ELVPITLH
+192 ELAPITLH

-214 NLKLETDCD
+214 NPKLETDCD

-318 ILENLETSG
+318 ILEDLETSG
-327 FDLSTSPLLDLE
+327 FDLSASPLLDLE

-354 APLKEAHSQIM
+354 VPLKEVHSQIM

-387 LQEFEANFRLDD
+387 LQDFEANFRLDD
-399 SSGGKIQVMDTLETR
+399 SSGGKIRVMDTLETR

-473 EITLSYIESETSKV
+473 EMVLSYIESETSKV

-509 PSLSKDYQEEEIK
+509 PTPLKDYQEEEIQ

-538 FLTCKRRFYYHYM
+538 FLTCKRRFYYHYI

-582 NPYVLE
+582 NPYALE
-588 ERLIWLLET
+588 ERLIQLLEI
-597 RENITPKER
+597 RGNITPKER
-606 LDTLVALK
+606 LDTLIALK
-614 KIQAFYLKEKER
+614 KIQVFYAKEKER
-626 FNTKI
+626 FHAKI

-641 TIIQGIVFKGRI
+641 TTIQGVVFKGRI

-662 EMILLDYKFKND
+662 EIILLDYKFKSE
-674 LKLDNMSKTQRG
+674 LKLDNMSKKQRG
-686 GLSPIEIAQIS
+686 SLSPIEIAQIS
-697 TDYQMA
+697 A
-703 IEIAQISTDYQMAIY
+703 DYQMAIY

-733 FFYDLRKGELL
+733 FFYDLRKGKLL
-744 EEDELILQAKMDHL
+744 EEEKSILQAKMDYL
-758 EFSLIPKLKQEI
+758 KSSLIPKLKQEI
-770 DFEKTSEAKD
+770 DFEKTLEVKD

>member
-41 GSFFEQAFYIPNK
+41 GSFFEQAFYIPNQ
-54 KKIPNSARL
+54 KKIPNSVRL

-127 EKHLEVLEMI
+127 ERHLEVLEMI

-144 LEGLGFYDKIMQE
+144 LEELGFYDKIMQE

-180 SVFERQCLLEAA
+180 SVFERQCLLEVA

-254 KQSALVLQ
+254 KQGALVLQ

-285 FLPFLKLLDK
+285 FLPFLKLLDQ

-318 ILENLETSG
+318 ILEDLQTSG
-327 FDLSTSPLLDLE
+327 FDLSASPLLDLE
-339 NLTLALLEQQSSKEK
+339 SLTLPLLEQQISKEK
-354 APLKEAHSQIM
+354 APLKEVHSQIM

-399 SSGGKIQVMDTLETR
+399 SSGGKIRVMDTLETR

-487 SNMLLELNLHIEPI
+487 SNMLLELDLHIEPI

-509 PSLSKDYQEEEIK
+509 PSPLKDYQEEEIK

-626 FNTKI
+626 FNAKI

-641 TIIQGIVFKGRI
+641 TIIQGVTFKGRI

-662 EMILLDYKFKND
+662 EIILLDYKFKSD
-674 LKLDNMSKTQRG
+674 LKLDNMSKTQRE
-686 GLSPIEIAQIS
+686 GLSP
-697 TDYQMA
+697 

-733 FFYDLRKGELL
+733 FFYDLRKGELV

-770 DFEKTSEAKD
+770 DFEKTLEAKD

>member
-32 GFLPNAMSM
+32 GFLPSAMSM

-54 KKIPNSARL
+54 KKIPKSVRQ

-144 LEGLGFYDKIMQE
+144 LEKLGFYDKIMQE

-230 QKILSQTPKRQK
+230 QKILSQTFNDQK

-254 KQSALVLQ
+254 KQGALVLQ

-318 ILENLETSG
+318 ILEDLQTSDYNLSESA
-327 FDLSTSPLLDLE
+327 LLDLE

-399 SSGGKIQVMDTLETR
+399 SSGGKIRVMDTLETR

-473 EITLSYIESETSKV
+473 EMVLSYIESETSKA
-487 SNMLLELNLHIEPI
+487 SNMLLELNLNIAPI

-509 PSLSKDYQEEEIK
+509 PSPLKDYQEEEIK

-582 NPYVLE
+582 NPYALE

-597 RENITPKER
+597 RENVTPKER

-641 TIIQGIVFKGRI
+641 TIIQGVVFKGRI

-662 EMILLDYKFKND
+662 EITLLDYKFKSD
-674 LKLDNMSKTQRG
+674 LKLDNMSKT
-686 GLSPIEIAQIS
+686 
-697 TDYQMA
+697 
-703 IEIAQISTDYQMAIY
+703 QISTDYQMAIY
-718 AFALKNLGYKEPIKA
+718 AFALKNLGYKGPIKA
-733 FFYDLRKGELL
+733 FFYDLRKGELV

-770 DFEKTSEAKD
+770 DFEKTLEVKD

>member
-9 EKTPLFVFSS
+9 EKAPLFVFSS

-32 GFLPNAMSM
+32 GFLPSAMSM
-41 GSFFEQAFYIPNK
+41 GSFFEQAFYIPNQ
-54 KKIPNSARL
+54 KKIPKSVRQ

-79 ILEGLL
+79 ALEGLL

-112 IKLNELSSKDIYLDY
+112 IKLNELSFKDIYLDY

-137 YDRYIKK
+137 YDRYVKK
-144 LEGLGFYDKIMQE
+144 LEELGFYDKIMQK
-157 KPAILKEFFEHFSSI
+157 KPTILKEFFEHFSSI

-180 SVFERQCLLEAA
+180 SVFERQCLLEVA

-271 NDPNKMAIITPNAD
+271 NDPNKMAIITPNTD

-318 ILENLETSG
+318 ILEDLQTSDFNLSESA
-327 FDLSTSPLLDLE
+327 LLDLE

-354 APLKEAHSQIM
+354 APLKEVHSQIM

-399 SSGGKIQVMDTLETR
+399 SSGGKIRVMDTLETR

-473 EITLSYIESETSKV
+473 EITLSYIESETSKA
-487 SNMLLELNLHIEPI
+487 SNMLLELDLHIEPI

-509 PSLSKDYQEEEIK
+509 PSPLKDYQEEEIK

-559 DESNSAVG
+559 DENNSAVG

-641 TIIQGIVFKGRI
+641 TTIQGVAFKGRI

-662 EMILLDYKFKND
+662 EIILLDYKFKND

-686 GLSPIEIAQIS
+686 GLNP
-697 TDYQMA
+697 

-733 FFYDLRKGELL
+733 FFYDLKKGKLL

-770 DFEKTSEAKD
+770 DFEKTLEVKD

>member
-54 KKIPNSARL
+54 KKIPNSARQ

-112 IKLNELSSKDIYLDY
+112 IKLNELSFKDIYLDY

-144 LEGLGFYDKIMQE
+144 LEELGFYDKIMQE

-180 SVFERQCLLEAA
+180 SVFERQCLLEVA

-308 NSPYYTELVK
+308 NSPYYIELVK
-318 ILENLETSG
+318 ILEDLQTSDFNLSESA
-327 FDLSTSPLLDLE
+327 LLDLE
-339 NLTLALLEQQSSKEK
+339 NITLALLEQQSSKEK

-373 TLKNYSLKDLLHLY
+373 TLQNYSLKDLLHLY

-399 SSGGKIQVMDTLETR
+399 SSGGKIRVMDTLETR
-414 GMQFDKIVIVDFN
+414 GMQFDKIVVADFN

-446 KSLNLPTLLDKKNLQ
+446 QSLNLPTLLDKKNLQ

-473 EITLSYIESETSKV
+473 EVVLSYIESETSKA
-487 SNMLLELNLHIEPI
+487 SNMLLELNLHTEPV

-509 PSLSKDYQEEEIK
+509 PSPLKDYQEEEIK

-551 KRFKESPK
+551 KCFKESPK
-559 DESNSAVG
+559 DENNSAVG

-582 NPYVLE
+582 NPYALE

-641 TIIQGIVFKGRI
+641 TIIQGVIFKGRI

-662 EMILLDYKFKND
+662 EIILLDYKFKSD
-674 LKLDNMSKTQRG
+674 LKLDNMSKKQRG

-697 TDYQMA
+697 TDYQM
-703 IEIAQISTDYQMAIY
+703 TIY
-718 AFALKNLGYKEPIKA
+718 AFALKNLGYKGPIKA

-758 EFSLIPKLKQEI
+758 EYSLIPKLKQEI
-770 DFEKTSEAKD
+770 DFEKTLEVKD

>member
-54 KKIPNSARL
+54 KKIPKNARQ

-79 ILEGLL
+79 VLEGLL

-137 YDRYIKK
+137 YNRYIKK
-144 LEGLGFYDKIMQE
+144 LEELGFYDKVMQE
-157 KPAILKEFFEHFSSI
+157 KPTILKEFFEHFSSI

-180 SVFERQCLLEAA
+180 SVFERQCLLEVA

-230 QKILSQTPKRQK
+230 QKILSQTFNDQK

-254 KQSALVLQ
+254 KQGALVLQ

-318 ILENLETSG
+318 ILEDLQTSDCNLSG
-327 FDLSTSPLLDLE
+327 SALLDLE
-339 NLTLALLEQQSSKEK
+339 NITLPLLEQQSSKEK
-354 APLKEAHSQIM
+354 APLKEVHSQIM
-365 HQYHLLKD
+365 HQYYLLKD

-399 SSGGKIQVMDTLETR
+399 SSGGKIRVMDTLETR
-414 GMQFDKIVIVDFN
+414 GMQFDKVVIVDFN

-473 EITLSYIESETSKV
+473 EITLSYIESETSKA
-487 SNMLLELNLHIEPI
+487 SSMLLELDLHIEPI
-501 KDAYTLFA
+501 KDAYTLFETS
-509 PSLSKDYQEEEIK
+509 PLKDYQEEEIK

-559 DESNSAVG
+559 DENNSAVG

-582 NPYVLE
+582 APYALE

-614 KIQAFYLKEKER
+614 KIQAFYKKERER

-641 TIIQGIVFKGRI
+641 TIIQGVVFKGRI

-662 EMILLDYKFKND
+662 EIILLDYKFKND
-674 LKLDNMSKTQRG
+674 LKLDNMSEKQRKS
-686 GLSPIEIAQIS
+686 LSP
-697 TDYQMA
+697 

-718 AFALKNLGYKEPIKA
+718 AFALKNLGYKGPIKA
-733 FFYDLRKGELL
+733 FFYDLRKGELV
-744 EEDELILQAKMDHL
+744 EEDELVLQTKMDHL

-770 DFEKTSEAKD
+770 DFEKTLEVKD

>member
-54 KKIPNSARL
+54 KKIPNNARL

-144 LEGLGFYDKIMQE
+144 LEELGFYDKIMQE
-157 KPAILKEFFEHFSSI
+157 KPTILKEFFEHFSSI

-180 SVFERQCLLEAA
+180 SVFERQCLLEVA

-230 QKILSQTPKRQK
+230 QKILSQTFNDQK
-242 IEPKLYANSSYL
+242 IEPKLYVNSSYL
-254 KQSALVLQ
+254 KQGALVLQ

-285 FLPFLKLLDK
+285 FLPFLKLLDQ

-318 ILENLETSG
+318 ILEDLQTSDFNLSESA
-327 FDLSTSPLLDLE
+327 LLDLE
-339 NLTLALLEQQSSKEK
+339 NITLALLEQQSSKEK

-399 SSGGKIQVMDTLETR
+399 SSGGKIRVMDTLETR

-446 KSLNLPTLLDKKNLQ
+446 KLLNLPTLLDKKNLQ

-473 EITLSYIESETSKV
+473 EITLSYIESETSKA
-487 SNMLLELNLHIEPI
+487 SNMLLELNLHTEPI

-509 PSLSKDYQEEEIK
+509 PSPLKDYQEEEIK

-551 KRFKESPK
+551 KHFKESPK
-559 DESNSAVG
+559 DENNSAVG

-582 NPYVLE
+582 NPYALE

-626 FNTKI
+626 FKAKI
-631 KILDLEKSFE
+631 TILDLEKSFE
-641 TIIQGIVFKGRI
+641 TIIQGVVFKGRI

-662 EMILLDYKFKND
+662 EIILLDYKFKSD
-674 LKLDNMSKTQRG
+674 LKLDNMSKTQRE
-686 GLSPIEIAQIS
+686 GLSP
-697 TDYQMA
+697 

-733 FFYDLRKGELL
+733 FFYDLRKGELV
-744 EEDELILQAKMDHL
+744 EEKEPFLQAKMDHL

-770 DFEKTSEAKD
+770 DFEKTLEAKD

>member
-9 EKTPLFVFSS
+9 EKAPLFIFSS

-41 GSFFEQAFYIPNK
+41 GSFFEQAFYIHNK
-54 KKIPNSARL
+54 KKIPNNVRL

-137 YDRYIKK
+137 YERYIKK
-144 LEGLGFYDKIMQE
+144 LEELGFYDKIMQE

-180 SVFERQCLLEAA
+180 SVFERQCLLEVA

-327 FDLSTSPLLDLE
+327 FDLSASPLLDLE

-387 LQEFEANFRLDD
+387 LQEFEASFRLDD
-399 SSGGKIQVMDTLETR
+399 SSGGKIRVMDTLETR
-414 GMQFDKIVIVDFN
+414 GMQFDKIIIVDFN

-473 EITLSYIESETSKV
+473 EMALSYIESETSKA
-487 SNMLLELNLHIEPI
+487 SNMLLELDLPIEPV

-559 DESNSAVG
+559 DKSNSAVG

-582 NPYVLE
+582 NPYALE
-588 ERLIWLLET
+588 ERLIQLLET

-606 LDTLVALK
+606 LDTLIALK

-641 TIIQGIVFKGRI
+641 TTIQGVIFKGRI

-662 EMILLDYKFKND
+662 EIILLDYKFKSD
-674 LKLDNMSKTQRG
+674 LKLDNMNKT
-686 GLSPIEIAQIS
+686 
-697 TDYQMA
+697 
-703 IEIAQISTDYQMAIY
+703 QISTDYQMAIY
-718 AFALKNLGYKEPIKA
+718 AFALKNLGYKGPIKA

-770 DFEKTSEAKD
+770 DFEKTLEAKD

>member
-1 MNLEKLFL
+1 MNLEKLFSQ
-9 EKTPLFVFSS
+9 KTPLFVFSS
-19 TRRLKHFYLEQGE
+19 TRRLKYFYLEQGE

-41 GSFFEQAFYIPNK
+41 GSFFEQVFYIPNK
-54 KKIPNSARL
+54 KKIPNSARQ

-137 YDRYIKK
+137 YKRYIKK
-144 LEGLGFYDKIMQE
+144 LEELGFYDKIMQE
-157 KPAILKEFFEHFSSI
+157 KPTILKEFFEHFSSI

-180 SVFERQCLLEAA
+180 SVFERQCLLEVA

-200 LSCDKYN
+200 LSCDQYN

-318 ILENLETSG
+318 TLEDLETSG
-327 FDLSTSPLLDLE
+327 FDLSASLLLDLE

-354 APLKEAHSQIM
+354 APLKEVHSQIM

-399 SSGGKIQVMDTLETR
+399 SSGGKIRVMDTLETR

-473 EITLSYIESETSKV
+473 EMALSYIESETSKV
-487 SNMLLELNLHIEPI
+487 SNMLLELDLHIEPI
-501 KDAYTLFA
+501 KDAYTLFEST
-509 PSLSKDYQEEEIK
+509 PLKDYQEEEIQ
-522 AAIPKDFSFS
+522 ATIPKDFSFS

-538 FLTCKRRFYYHYM
+538 FLTCKRRFYYHYI

-559 DESNSAVG
+559 DENNSTIG

-582 NPYVLE
+582 NPYALE
-588 ERLIWLLET
+588 ERLIQLLET
-597 RENITPKER
+597 KGNITPKER
-606 LDTLVALK
+606 LDTLIVLK
-614 KIQAFYLKEKER
+614 KIQAFYVKEKER
-626 FNTKI
+626 FNAKI

-641 TIIQGIVFKGRI
+641 TTIQGVAFKGRI

-662 EMILLDYKFKND
+662 GIILLDYKFKSE
-674 LKLDNMSKTQRG
+674 LKLDNMSEKQRG
-686 GLSPIEIAQIS
+686 SLSPIEIAQIS
-697 TDYQMA
+697 A
-703 IEIAQISTDYQMAIY
+703 DYQMAIY
-718 AFALKNLGYKEPIKA
+718 AFALKNLGYKGPIKA
-733 FFYDLRKGELL
+733 FFYDLRKGKLL
-744 EEDELILQAKMDHL
+744 EEEEPVLQAKMDYL
-758 EFSLIPKLKQEI
+758 ESSLIPELKQEI
-770 DFEKTSEAKD
+770 DFKKTLEVKD

>member
-41 GSFFEQAFYIPNK
+41 GSFFEQAFYIPNQ
-54 KKIPNSARL
+54 KKIPNSTRQ

-144 LEGLGFYDKIMQE
+144 LEKLGFYDKIMQE
-157 KPAILKEFFEHFSSI
+157 KPTILKEFFEHFSSI

-230 QKILSQTPKRQK
+230 QKILSQTFNDQK

-254 KQSALVLQ
+254 KQGALVLQ

-285 FLPFLKLLDK
+285 FLPFLKLLDQ

-318 ILENLETSG
+318 ILEDLQTSDCNLSESA
-327 FDLSTSPLLDLE
+327 LLDLE
-339 NLTLALLEQQSSKEK
+339 NITLPLLEQQSSKEK
-354 APLKEAHSQIM
+354 APLKEVHSQIM
-365 HQYHLLKD
+365 HQYHLLKN

-399 SSGGKIQVMDTLETR
+399 SSGGKIRVMDTLETR

-473 EITLSYIESETSKV
+473 EITLSYIESETSKA
-487 SNMLLELNLHIEPI
+487 SNMLLELNLHTEPI

-509 PSLSKDYQEEEIK
+509 PSPLKDYQEEEIK

-614 KIQAFYLKEKER
+614 KIQAFYAKEKER

-641 TIIQGIVFKGRI
+641 TAIQGVVFKGRI

-662 EMILLDYKFKND
+662 EIILLDYKFKND
-674 LKLDNMSKTQRG
+674 LKLDNMSKKQRE
-686 GLSPIEIAQIS
+686 GLSP
-697 TDYQMA
+697 

-718 AFALKNLGYKEPIKA
+718 AFALKNLGYKGPIKA
-733 FFYDLRKGELL
+733 FFYDLRKGELV
-744 EEDELILQAKMDHL
+744 EEDELVLQAKMDHL

-770 DFEKTSEAKD
+770 DFEKTSEVKD

>member
-54 KKIPNSARL
+54 KKIPKNARQ

-137 YDRYIKK
+137 YDRYVKK
-144 LEGLGFYDKIMQE
+144 LEELGFYDKIMQK
-157 KPAILKEFFEHFSSI
+157 KPTILKEFFEHFSSI

-180 SVFERQCLLEAA
+180 SVFERQCLLEVA

-230 QKILSQTPKRQK
+230 QKILSQTFNDQK

-254 KQSALVLQ
+254 KQGALVLQ

-285 FLPFLKLLDK
+285 FLPFLKLLDQ

-318 ILENLETSG
+318 ILEDLQTSDFNLSG
-327 FDLSTSPLLDLE
+327 SALLDLE
-339 NLTLALLEQQSSKEK
+339 NITLPLLEQQSSKEK
-354 APLKEAHSQIM
+354 APLKEVHSQIM

-373 TLKNYSLKDLLHLY
+373 TLQNYSLKDLLHLY

-399 SSGGKIQVMDTLETR
+399 SSGGKIRVMDTLETR

-473 EITLSYIESETSKV
+473 EITLSYIESETSKA
-487 SNMLLELNLHIEPI
+487 SNMLLELNLPIEPI

-509 PSLSKDYQEEEIK
+509 PTPLKDYQEEEIK

-551 KRFKESPK
+551 KRFKETPK
-559 DESNSAVG
+559 DENNSAVG
-567 SLLHELLKEAYEKDK
+567 SLLHELLKEVYEKDK
-582 NPYVLE
+582 NPYALE

-606 LDTLVALK
+606 LDTLIALK

-626 FNTKI
+626 FKAKI

-641 TIIQGIVFKGRI
+641 TAIQGVIFKGRI

-674 LKLDNMSKTQRG
+674 LKLDNMSEKQRKS
-686 GLSPIEIAQIS
+686 LRP
-697 TDYQMA
+697 

-718 AFALKNLGYKEPIKA
+718 AFALKNLGYKDPIKA

-744 EEDELILQAKMDHL
+744 EEDELVLQAKMDHL

-770 DFEKTSEAKD
+770 DFEKTLEVKD

>member
-32 GFLPNAMSM
+32 GFLPSAMSM

-144 LEGLGFYDKIMQE
+144 LEELGFYDKIMQE

-180 SVFERQCLLEAA
+180 SVFERQCLLEVA

-214 NLKLETDCD
+214 NLKLETDCG

-262 TIEEYLQKD
+262 TIEEYLQQD

-318 ILENLETSG
+318 ILEDLETGG
-327 FDLSTSPLLDLE
+327 FDLSASPLLDLE
-339 NLTLALLEQQSSKEK
+339 NLTLPLLEQQSSKEK
-354 APLKEAHSQIM
+354 APLKEVHSQIM

-373 TLKNYSLKDLLHLY
+373 TLKNYSLKDLLYLY

-399 SSGGKIQVMDTLETR
+399 SSGGKIRVMDTLETR

-473 EITLSYIESETSKV
+473 EMVLSYIESETSKA
-487 SNMLLELNLHIEPI
+487 SNMLLELDLPIEPI

-509 PSLSKDYQEEEIK
+509 PTPLKDYQEEEIK

-538 FLTCKRRFYYHYM
+538 FLTCKRRFYYHYI

-582 NPYVLE
+582 NPYALE
-588 ERLIWLLET
+588 ERLIQLLKT

-606 LDTLVALK
+606 LDTLIALK
-614 KIQAFYLKEKER
+614 KIQAFYVKEKER
-626 FNTKI
+626 FKAKI

-641 TIIQGIVFKGRI
+641 TTIQGVAFKGRI

-662 EMILLDYKFKND
+662 EMILLDYKFKSD
-674 LKLDNMSKTQRG
+674 LKLDNMSKNQRE

-703 IEIAQISTDYQMAIY
+703 VY
-718 AFALKNLGYKEPIKA
+718 AFALKNLGYKGPIKA

-744 EEDELILQAKMDHL
+744 EEEEPILQAKMHYL
-758 EFSLIPKLKQEI
+758 ESSLIPKLKQEMV
-770 DFEKTSEAKD
+770 FEKTLEAKD

>member
-54 KKIPNSARL
+54 KKIPNSARQV
-63 ILMIDT
+63 LMIDT

-180 SVFERQCLLEAA
+180 SVFERQCLLEVA

-230 QKILSQTPKRQK
+230 QKILSQTPKHQK

-254 KQSALVLQ
+254 KQGALVLQ

-295 NNNLNFAMGLGAK
+295 NNNLNFAMGLGTK

-318 ILENLETSG
+318 ILEDLQTSG
-327 FDLSTSPLLDLE
+327 FDLSASPLLDLE
-339 NLTLALLEQQSSKEK
+339 SLTLPLLEQQSSKEK
-354 APLKEAHSQIM
+354 APLKEVHSQIM
-365 HQYHLLKD
+365 HQYHLLKN

-399 SSGGKIQVMDTLETR
+399 SSGGKIRVMDTLETR

-473 EITLSYIESETSKV
+473 EITLSYIESETSKA

-509 PSLSKDYQEEEIK
+509 PSPLKDYQEEEIK

-559 DESNSAVG
+559 DENNSAVG

-606 LDTLVALK
+606 LDTLVVLK

-626 FNTKI
+626 FNAKI

-641 TIIQGIVFKGRI
+641 TIIQGVVFKGRI

-662 EMILLDYKFKND
+662 EIILLDYKFKND
-674 LKLDNMSKTQRG
+674 LKLDSMSKT
-686 GLSPIEIAQIS
+686 
-697 TDYQMA
+697 
-703 IEIAQISTDYQMAIY
+703 QISTDYQMAIY

-770 DFEKTSEAKD
+770 DFEKTLEVKD